1 MVMDEIRNVLLS
13 LATIEQVAVE
23 TQLIY
28 VRHNEG
34 MDWLLQQLRD
44 EMMATLIMMMAET
57 QTVKQ
62 KMATNALITTISL
75 SIVTE
80 VKYEEMERIM
90 VVTCEMMATT
100 TMEMAEAQVAL
111 LRMAM
116 NDLKALQHIVTY
128 EQKHVVMAL
137 IMEHQNEKMETMMIM
152 MGVVQHVSLNIA
164 INVVEEA

>member
-1 MVMDEIRNVLLS
+1 
-13 LATIEQVAVE
+13 
-23 TQLIY
+23 
-28 VRHNEG
+28 
-34 MDWLLQQLRD
+34 
-44 EMMATLIMMMAET
+44 MMATLITMMAET
-57 QTVKQ
+57 QTVRLKV
-62 KMATNALITTISL
+62 ATNALITTISR

-128 EQKHVVMAL
+128 E
-137 IMEHQNEKMETMMIM
+137 
-152 MGVVQHVSLNIA
+152 
-164 INVVEEA
+164 